1 MSFPFIKYFSD
12 NIAIDLGTANTLVFV
27 KGIGIVVRE
36 PSVVAV
42 KQDSLGQKRVLAVGQ
57 EAKVMLGRTPG
68 SIFAVRPMKD
78 GVISDFAVAEEMLRY
93 FINRV
98 TAKGFL
104 SLKMRP
110 RIVIAV
116 PSGITQVEKR
126 AVCESAKS
134 AGAKEVYL
142 IEEPV
147 AAAIGAGLPI
157 MSPSGNM
164 VVDIGGGT
172 TEVAV
177 ISLAGIVYSD
187 STRVGGDKIDET
199 IIQYIKQKYN
209 ILIGERTAE
218 EIKIKIGSA
227 YPLPET
233 RSIDVKGRDLVT
245 GIPKVKELSDM
256 EIREAISDVCETVVH
271 AVHTALEKTPPEL
284 AADLVDK
291 GVILAGGGSMLSGL
305 DVLIRER
312 TGLPVSYA
320 DDPLSSVAIGTG
332 KILDS
337 MEILQSLAFTQ

>member
-1 MSFPFIKYFSD
+1 MGIPFIEYLSD
-12 NIAIDLGTANTLVFV
+12 DIAIDLGTANTLVFV
-27 KGIGIVVRE
+27 RNKGIVIRE

-42 KQDSLGQKRVLAVGQ
+42 KQDRFGQKKILAVGD

-98 TAKGFL
+98 TAKSF
-104 SLKMRP
+104 LKMRP

-142 IEEPV
+142 VEEPM

-199 IIQYIKQKYN
+199 IIQYVKQKYN

-218 EIKIKIGSA
+218 DIKMQIGSA

-233 RSIDVKGRDLVT
+233 RTIDVKGRDLVT
-245 GIPKVKELSDM
+245 GIPKVKELNDM
-256 EIREAISDVCETVVH
+256 EIRKAIADVCETIVH

-305 DVLIRER
+305 DILMRER
-312 TGLPVSYA
+312 TGLPVSHA
-320 DDPLSSVAIGTG
+320 DDPLTSVAIGTG
-332 KILDS
+332 RILDS
-337 MEILQSLAFTQ
+337 MEILESIAFTQ